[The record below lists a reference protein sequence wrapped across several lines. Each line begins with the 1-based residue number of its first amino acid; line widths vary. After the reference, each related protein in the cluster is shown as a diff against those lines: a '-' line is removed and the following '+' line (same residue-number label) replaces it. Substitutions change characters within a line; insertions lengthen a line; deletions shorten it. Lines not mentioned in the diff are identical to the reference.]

1 MALTSIKGGKVAKPA
16 SAPAESVAAAELTG
30 IYLFAGFDEAQRQVM
45 ARATRRV
52 ALAEGERLFDMGQ
65 PVERFFYLRRGQVK
79 LFRLSAE
86 GDEKVIEIVRPGQTF
101 AEAAMFMEA
110 RQGYPVSAEAIVPSE
125 LLAFESGVML
135 DLLRQSTG
143 ACFKLMAA
151 MSQRLR
157 KQINE
162 VDRLTLHNA
171 TYRLVTYLLQQVPE
185 GVMESP
191 EVQLT
196 TPKNVIASRLSIKP
210 ETFSRI
216 LARLARQGLIET
228 HGANIVLRDVAGLR
242 ALVAE

>member
-1 MALTSIKGGKVAKPA
+1 MAKPA
-16 SAPAESVAAAELTG
+16 SAPAEPLAAADLGG
-30 IYLFAGFDEAQRQVM
+30 IYLFAGFDEAQRETM
-45 ARATRRV
+45 ARATRV
-52 ALAEGERLFDMGQ
+52 VHLAEGERLFDMGQ
-65 PVERFFYLRRGQVK
+65 PVDRFFYLRAGQVK

-86 GDEKVIEIVRPGQTF
+86 GDEKVIEIIRPGQTF

-110 RQGYPVSAEAIVPSE
+110 AQGYPVSAEAIVASE
-125 LLAFESGVML
+125 LLAFESATMME
-135 DLLRQSTG
+135 LLRQSTET
-143 ACFKLMAA
+143 CLKLMAA

-157 KQINE
+157 KQVNE

-185 GVMESP
+185 GIMESP

-228 HGANIVLRDVAGLR
+228 HGPNIVLRDVAGLR
-242 ALVAE
+242 ALVVE